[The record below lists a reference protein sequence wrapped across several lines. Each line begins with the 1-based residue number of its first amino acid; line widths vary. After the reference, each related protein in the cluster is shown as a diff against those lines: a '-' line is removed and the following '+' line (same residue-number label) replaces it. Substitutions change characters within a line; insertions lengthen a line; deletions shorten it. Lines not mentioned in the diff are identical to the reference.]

1 MTIGGLVGGGICLWL
16 ITFGSSEWTIFPLL
30 IITGILMLSVRSI
43 VLAMALEKIGNREST
58 VLGLISAVGEGMAA
72 LGAVLAGVLGEIDL
86 GLVLI
91 LAGGLAVVAG
101 LAICPLTQNSSAL
114 SYKTMGSAS
123 G

>member
-1 MTIGGLVGGGICLWL
+1 
-16 ITFGSSEWTIFPLL
+16 
-30 IITGILMLSVRSI
+30 MLSVRSI

-58 VLGLISAVGEGMAA
+58 VLGLISAVGEGVAA

-91 LAGGLAVVAG
+91 LAGGLSVVAG
-101 LAICPLTQNSSAL
+101 LAICPLTQNSSGR
-114 SYKTMGSAS
+114 SSKSMGFAS